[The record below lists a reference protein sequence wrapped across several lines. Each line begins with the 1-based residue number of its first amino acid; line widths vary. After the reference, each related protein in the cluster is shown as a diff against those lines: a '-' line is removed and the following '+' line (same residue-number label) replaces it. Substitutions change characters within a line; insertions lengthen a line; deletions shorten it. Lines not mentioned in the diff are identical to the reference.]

1 MHLREIL
8 ESDFFIESK
17 VLAGKKGLGRIV
29 QGVSSQDAPTGAQ
42 QARGKE
48 LILSIEYFK
57 EIAIEANKND
67 SAGIGIKVGEY
78 LDEIPE
84 EIIKSLSLDIEKPV

>member
-1 MHLREIL
+1 M
-8 ESDFFIESK
+8 
-17 VLAGKKGLGRIV
+17 
-29 QGVSSQDAPTGAQ
+29 
-42 QARGKE
+42 
-48 LILSIEYFK
+48 ILSIEYFK